1 MYKIAI
7 CDDDKDY
14 INELE
19 DIISECNEK
28 KVLFQFYEFDSGEKL
43 LNEFKLVPQISNES
57 IADAIAYPASVS
69 FSSWIW
75 NRSVLFGRVI
85 S

>member
-1 MYKIAI
+1 M
-7 CDDDKDY
+7 
-14 INELE
+14 NSL
-19 DIISECNEK
+19 
-28 KVLFQFYEFDSGEKL
+28 SGEKL

-75 NRSVLFGRVI
+75 NRSVLFGSSWGFPKSI
-85 S
+85 SYFMLCDHPLSLSVVLQDTTMKQY